1 MNATNHRWRYWKD
14 AFMQA
19 LACGC
24 ALLVVAPLGLVFYH
38 LLESGIGALNW
49 DFFTKLPKPVG
60 ETGGGMANAIVG
72 TFVLLGNAALIGVSA
87 GVLGGGY
94 LSEYGSSKLNGWI
107 RLAAAVL

>member
-72 TFVLLGNAALIGVSA
+72 TFVLLGNAALIGVPV
-87 GVLGGGY
+87 GVLVTV
-94 LSEYGSSKLNGWI
+94 LVSMASKPI
-107 RLAAAVL
+107 AVAPALTTR